1 MKLANINGR
10 AHVLS
15 EAGGLDVSGSSEGLF
30 PAEMRSLLGRLNEL
44 RQWLANSDPVWDPSL
59 SIAQLGS
66 NLEQLGPPVVDPEQI
81 FAVGLNYKA
90 HGDEVAMAIP
100 SQPLIFN
107 KFVSSLAGPGA
118 AVALPNDT
126 VDWEVEMV
134 VVIGKGGR
142 KITKERAMD
151 HVAGYCIGQDYS
163 ERTLQLINTPPQFG
177 LAKSF
182 ENFSPIGPWIT
193 TSDEIDPSALT
204 ISCRNQHEILQDGNT
219 NQLIFDIP
227 TLVSYLS
234 AVCELRTGDLIF
246 SGTPAGVGMG
256 FDPPRYI
263 KPGWVIES
271 EIEGLGRLSNRMG

>member
-1 MKLANINGR
+1 ML
-10 AHVLS
+10 
-15 EAGGLDVSGSSEGLF
+15 
-30 PAEMRSLLGRLNEL
+30 
-44 RQWLANSDPVWDPSL
+44 QWRGKSDTVKDRRI
-59 SIAQLGS
+59 SIPRFDS